1 MTDSTSNSAMPHPP
15 LRRPPLI
22 LASRSPR
29 RRELLLEAGY
39 SFDLLLPSS
48 EAEAAQRAG
57 ESPAE
62 YVARLALDKAL
73 DVGGRVAAGTVL
85 ACDTVAECAGQI
97 LGKPADA
104 AAARQMLE
112 LLSSREHRVLTGVC
126 LWQRPDGAPHT
137 RVAETTLRMDSLSR
151 ELLDEYIASGGW
163 EGKAGG
169 FGYQDR
175 LGWVHI
181 IAGSESNV
189 VGLPLELLAEML
201 ATL

>member
-1 MTDSTSNSAMPHPP
+1 M
-15 LRRPPLI
+15 RRPPLV

-29 RRELLLEAGY
+29 RRELLIEAGY
-39 SFDLLLPSS
+39 PFELLLPSS
-48 EAEAAQRAG
+48 EAEAPQREG

-62 YVARLALDKAL
+62 YVTRLALDKAL
-73 DVGGRVAAGTVL
+73 DVGGRVTAGTVL
-85 ACDTVAECAGQI
+85 ACDTVAECADQI
-97 LGKPADA
+97 LGKPVDA

-126 LWQRPDGAPHT
+126 LWPRPDGAPIT
-137 RVAETTLRMDSLSR
+137 RVAETTLRMDSLSPQQ
-151 ELLDEYIASGGW
+151 LDEYIASGGW
-163 EGKAGG
+163 AGKAGG